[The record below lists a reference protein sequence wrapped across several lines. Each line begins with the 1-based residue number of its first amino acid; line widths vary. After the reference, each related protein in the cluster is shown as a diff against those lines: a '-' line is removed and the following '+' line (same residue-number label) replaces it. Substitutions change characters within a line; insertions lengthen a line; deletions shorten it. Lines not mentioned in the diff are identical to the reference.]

1 MGWEALFLVERA
13 HFLTD
18 SSEGSCIANSIN
30 ALASKLSWS
39 LFVRSEMSVKIFS
52 EKRIDWVKVFELFLE
67 MLLNL
72 LSQNS
77 FRLSR
82 KFFHKLL
89 VNHEIPQ
96 TFLVILIPFFISCAS
111 FVFNSLLTAKNL
123 FNVGFQHFRFFFLVE
138 FIHVKACLLL
148 WRHGSSLYIEGLWL
162 LAGERK
168 NIGDVVCFCVGS
180 LLLVWDYLRMA
191 WVGDLWGVH
200 FLLGFIWSETMV
212 FARIGVCNCLFRL
225 ETEWDSFGLIAFIS
239 TQFLWSWIH

>member
-1 MGWEALFLVERA
+1 MGWETLFFVERT

-18 SSEGSCIANSIN
+18 SSEVFCIANSIN
-30 ALASKLSWS
+30 ALTSKLSWS
-39 LFVRSEMSVKIFS
+39 LFVRSEMGVKIFS
-52 EKRIDWVKVFELFLE
+52 EKWIDWVKVFKLFLE

-82 KFFHKLL
+82 KLFHKLL
-89 VNHEIPQ
+89 VNHEISQ
-96 TFLVILIPFFISCAS
+96 TFFIILIPFLISCAN

-138 FIHVKACLLL
+138 FIHIKAWLLL
-148 WRHGSSLYIEGLWL
+148 WRHGSSLYIEWLWF

-168 NIGDVVCFCVGS
+168 NIGNVVCVGVRS

-191 WVGDLWGVH
+191 WVGDFRGVH

-212 FARIGVCNCLFRL
+212 FARIGVCNYFFRL
-225 ETEWDSFGLIAFIS
+225 EAEWNHFGLIAFIS
-239 TQFLWSWIH
+239 TQFLWPSNY